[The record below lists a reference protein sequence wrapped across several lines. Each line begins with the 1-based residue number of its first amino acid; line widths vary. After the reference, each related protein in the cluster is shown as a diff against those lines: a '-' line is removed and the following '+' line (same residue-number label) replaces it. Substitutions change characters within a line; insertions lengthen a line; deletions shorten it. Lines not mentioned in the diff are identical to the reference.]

1 MKLFRKISLSILF
14 SVYCFLGY
22 STGMITSDTVTTKF
36 PKTGEK
42 SLLINI
48 DPIIS
53 FVGNL
58 LNGSSNH
65 LFNLSSGT
73 LLYRKYLVNNISK
86 RYRFNAI
93 LNTESNV
100 YQTNFRFP
108 DLLYNH
114 TIRSN
119 DIQLTFAIGKEK
131 RFHFQKFS
139 LYTGWEFL
147 SGISHSSRKNNYTY
161 NKSDENSNFNS
172 ISNLPRLVSDGA
184 KNSFHIGVA
193 GILGTDYHF
202 SKSFYVNMELSL
214 PLVLTAKLINQPKY
228 EELSIVDQ
236 KIVEVKVKETEKPTL
251 LWGANFNSNQYF
263 QFRAGVVF

>member
-1 MKLFRKISLSILF
+1 MKLFRKIFLSILF

-58 LNGSSNH
+58 FNGSSNNF

-73 LLYRKYLVNNISK
+73 LLYRKYLDNNISK

-93 LNTESNV
+93 LNTESNA

-108 DLLYNH
+108 NLLYNH
-114 TIRSN
+114 TERSN

-161 NKSDENSNFNS
+161 NKSDENINLNS
-172 ISNLPRLVSDGA
+172 ISN
-184 KNSFHIGVA
+184 I
-193 GILGTDYHF
+193 T
-202 SKSFYVNMELSL
+202 
-214 PLVLTAKLINQPKY
+214 
-228 EELSIVDQ
+228 
-236 KIVEVKVKETEKPTL
+236 KIV
-251 LWGANFNSNQYF
+251 
-263 QFRAGVVF
+263 